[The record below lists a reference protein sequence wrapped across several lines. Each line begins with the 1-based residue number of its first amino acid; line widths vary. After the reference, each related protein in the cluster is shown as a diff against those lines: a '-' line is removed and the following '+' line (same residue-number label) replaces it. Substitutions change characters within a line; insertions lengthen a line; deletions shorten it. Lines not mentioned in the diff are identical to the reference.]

1 MARDTFRYRRFQHNR
16 GWAQDPIM
24 AARLGFTDEARRM
37 VADRFKRTHPGAR
50 FAAFWKA
57 GFDWIPDQDNG
68 GVASIALQSMLMQ
81 WDGRLIHLLPAWPRD
96 WDVEFRLHAPF
107 QTVVEGKIERGKL
120 VNLRVTPESR
130 LADVRL
136 HG

>member
-1 MARDTFRYRRFQHNR
+1 
-16 GWAQDPIM
+16 M